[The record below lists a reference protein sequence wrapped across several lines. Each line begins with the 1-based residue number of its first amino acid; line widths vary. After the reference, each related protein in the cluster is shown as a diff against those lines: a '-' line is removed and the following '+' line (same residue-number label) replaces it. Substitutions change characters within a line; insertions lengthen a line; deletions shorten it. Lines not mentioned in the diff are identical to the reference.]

1 MAHLKTELKK
11 YLLLF
16 LNFSWINGI
25 LVRNDTKLN
34 YLLNLFD
41 SDFTNTHISRTSA
54 PQQQKNGQD

>member
-34 YLLNLFD
+34 YPLNLFD

>member
-16 LNFSWINGI
+16 LDFSWINGI
-25 LVRNDTKLN
+25 LDTKLN